1 MYSNK
6 YDLYKFANKLRQ
18 AQSQRKEA
26 MLTNNGMGMRLE
38 QNLDDMTL
46 YSSRMETEVMYQI
59 NREDD

>member
-6 YDLYKFANKLRQ
+6 YDLYKFAKKLRQ

-26 MLTNNGMGMRLE
+26 MLTTNGMGMRLE